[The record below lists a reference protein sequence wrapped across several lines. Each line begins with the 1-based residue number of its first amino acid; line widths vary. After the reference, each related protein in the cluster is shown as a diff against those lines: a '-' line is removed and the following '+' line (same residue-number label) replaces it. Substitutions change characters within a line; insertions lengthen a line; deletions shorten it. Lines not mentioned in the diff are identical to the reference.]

1 MAGWIGD
8 TPCLNDMRSLFQE
21 KRYAE
26 VVALADKIKFP
37 ELMNES
43 QRRIVELARKRASS

>member
-1 MAGWIGD
+1 
-8 TPCLNDMRSLFQE
+8 MRSLFKE

-26 VVALADKIKFP
+26 VVALVDEIKYA

-43 QRRIVELARKRASS
+43 QRRIVELARKRAGS